1 MPGVKTAAG
10 SLCCLAMMSRG
21 DLALAQIWPNV
32 VPSFRE
38 IAGNGISEA
47 QAEYIAAL
55 TAQHEGYRVWDDRS
69 RIDRLTKEGRGETDA
84 FPGFFTFSIGFDMP
98 GYALIYFP
106 REYYVSKMTGDVWQA
121 TTPSPPRC
129 YRVSFAALRKIQKE
143 IMAHT
148 GSNFAAE
155 KSQRAGIYCAGE

>member
-1 MPGVKTAAG
+1 MPGVKTVAV
-10 SLCCLAMMSRG
+10 SLCCLAMTSRG
-21 DLALAQIWPNV
+21 DLAMAQIWPNV
-32 VPSFRE
+32 APSFRE
-38 IAGNGISEA
+38 IPENGISEA

-55 TAQHEGYRVWDDRS
+55 AAQHEGYRVWDHRS
-69 RIDRLTKEGRGETDA
+69 SIDRLTKEGRGETDA

-121 TTPSPPRC
+121 TEPAPLYC
-129 YRVSFAALRKIQKE
+129 YRVSFAALRKIQRV
-143 IMAHT
+143 IMRHT

-155 KSQRAGIYCAGE
+155 KSKRASIYCTGE